1 MYCNDLGVS
10 IVIGVPQAR
19 WMASFMENPIK
30 MDEIPQ
36 KWMVSFMEN
45 PSINGKSI

>member
-1 MYCNDLGVS
+1 
-10 IVIGVPQAR
+10 
-19 WMASFMENPIK
+19 MENPIK